1 MSAPLAA
8 PARGSP
14 GDWSLRLF
22 DRSVLKQAK
31 YRQIVAALGDTAGK
45 RCLDLGADNGVISYL
60 LRRRGGSWASADLD
74 RVTVDAIR
82 GLVGDDVHQIDGRRL
97 PFADASFDVV
107 VIVDLL
113 EQVEDDAGLVAEIQ
127 RVLRPGGLLVVNVP
141 HLKTRSLLRRLRD
154 ALGLTDAWHGHL
166 RPGYSRSSLERLLG
180 SGFRIET
187 ARTYSGSFSMGI
199 DTALNGG
206 FHALQGRSA
215 GQSAGKG
222 TVVTG
227 DLVAKSRKQFSLLS
241 ALYPALWLVARMD
254 RLLFLQEGY
263 MLIVRA
269 RRAA

>member
-1 MSAPLAA
+1 MSVPLAA
-8 PARGSP
+8 PVPGSS
-14 GDWSLRLF
+14 GDWALRLF

-31 YRQIVAALGDTAGK
+31 YRQIVAAVGDTTGK
-45 RCLDLGADNGVISYL
+45 RCLDLGSDNGVISYL

-74 RVTVDAIR
+74 RTTVEAIR
-82 GLVGDDVHQIDGRRL
+82 GLVKEDAHQIDGRRL

-107 VIVDLL
+107 VVVDLF
-113 EQVEDDAGLVAEIQ
+113 EHVADDAALGREIH
-127 RVLRPGGLLVVNVP
+127 RVLRPAGLLVANVP
-141 HLKTRSLLRRLRD
+141 HLKPRSLLRKLRD
-154 ALGLTDAWHGHL
+154 AMGLTDAWHGHL
-166 RPGYSRSSLERLLG
+166 RPGYSRESLARLLG
-180 SGFRIET
+180 PGFAIET
-187 ARTYSGSFSMGI
+187 ARTYSGSFSMAI

-215 GQSAGKG
+215 GHSAGKG

-227 DLVAKSRKQFSLLS
+227 DLVSKSRKQFALLS
-241 ALYPALWLVARMD
+241 ALYPALWLVSRMD